1 MTCIRYAGKTF
12 CIFDSMLLSNLLGKP
27 RILSMLN
34 DFIGVIA
41 MRSEL
46 FYGKKYL
53 HTFVLRISLIIFLFL
68 LILSQQIFA
77 VPYYWRTAAPNTDW
91 QNTANWST
99 TGHGSAVN
107 AGTFPGA
114 ADEAIFGAPTPSVTV
129 TNLPVAGVGF
139 ITASA
144 YLQTLSVPSG
154 QTLLIVGTGTLFG
167 GNSVLDI
174 QSGAT
179 LRIANLANIASAGAL
194 PSKIRITGILDLVGN
209 AAVTGTA
216 LQYNV
221 GSRLIYSGSGSRA
234 TTSIELPS
242 PMNGML
248 EINKSLATETITLGA
263 GSGVSALTI
272 TQGIFDLNGFTTTLA
287 ANSTI
292 AANGTLL
299 ANANLRIN
307 AGVTLANGG
316 VINVTNAPNGQIH
329 IDGNAAITGTSP
341 VYIAGTK
348 LYYWGAVAKTVGVE
362 FPNPMIGDV
371 QIANTSIG
379 GVTINIPAAATH
391 RVIGNMIIDL
401 GSVFIANPA
410 GIFPVFQHEGGIT
423 VNGTLRIQE
432 TMDLRAGAMTSLV
445 NVAATG
451 KIQVQG
457 QATASSSTPATQSII
472 YAGTTSLLEFVTSGM
487 SSAVLGTV
495 GTNHLVPAIMPG
507 SILYNASNNLILNG
521 GTRTIQ
527 GNFTCAAGSG
537 FLTMDATTDLIL
549 QGDIALQNPTLV
561 NFSNV
566 ASKLTING
574 AGTITGSLGAL
585 TPPLNLQFF
594 TMNRA
599 GQTFTFATSVFLNAG
614 ALNVQVGTLAL
625 SVAGTVFNTG
635 AGANS
640 IAATGSVAINAG
652 TTLKVRSTTGLQ
664 NNGTVFVSNIGAG
677 GTLECEGDN
686 NPNFLITGTGAF
698 TFAGVNAKLNYTGGT
713 SSMVWEAGPEFPSP
727 MAGTVNILKA
737 ANATVFI
744 TSTKTMTGPMNVQSG
759 YCTVTTAGGNLTLG
773 AGSQVQSGAVF
784 QAGNNATVSGGA
796 NLTVQPGGE
805 VQIFGANTWMGTP
818 TYSATAPRGTLSYY
832 VGAVTTGPELPSP
845 TMNGNLLIANGANI
859 TLGATT
865 QINGSL
871 TMSAMPGA
879 PTLTVSSPNVLT
891 LANAVNTIANTATL
905 NVQAPAGE
913 LRITGAGNLTN
924 NSTNLNIDGILTLDG
939 TGVYNAAST
948 NSPSYTGTGT
958 LRYTGTN
965 PSFTTGL
972 EFPSSPASIARFE
985 VNRAV
990 ATNTVILQ
998 NGKIITSNSVITQ
1011 GVLQTAPVGVS
1022 LNHTLSGNISVG
1034 ANGRLRIQENST
1046 IAGPGAVT
1054 YSAASSTL
1062 EYAGTILKAVT
1073 GLELPSPFGGSI
1085 LLNNSGGVQA
1095 PAALVD
1101 MNVASSTF
1109 TMINGIWKIPAGGH
1123 LQLRAGVGYI
1133 GGGAASYIET
1143 TPSANGNDAK
1153 ITRTLNTAANWHLGS
1168 GGVYRLVATG
1178 MPSITTDISLGYANV
1193 SPTGTSDNAPF
1204 VGSATSPAYW
1214 YAGATPSANMT
1225 LTLNHPSITATT
1237 KVGSYA
1243 GVNASGAYSD
1253 IPVSSAGGTSTITPA
1268 ISINPTLTHFVLGT
1282 GPVNTS
1288 DIVAATPA
1296 YVYNAPIDIT
1306 LFNAA
1311 ANLGN
1316 NVTATSVSLFE
1327 FDVRDLGG
1335 DSFATTV
1342 TSIAFTLNDV
1352 GGNLRRIALYD
1363 GAIELAEIP
1372 AVNGVLNFTGL
1383 SVIVANNS
1391 NKRLSLRVTF
1401 NDNVT
1406 DNSSIGF
1413 TINSAVASGV
1423 GSGFSA
1429 FVPLASSI
1437 AGNNNR
1443 ISVVATQLT
1452 FPNAIGNQVINT
1464 NFSPAVD
1471 VRAVDVNNN
1480 LDLDVV
1486 GTMTI
1491 TGAPMP
1497 VSAGGSV
1504 VLTAG
1509 VGVGTFN
1516 ALQIAST
1523 TVGNTL
1529 TATLGALT
1537 GVSAPFNV
1545 TTTPV
1550 YWGCTVPTTPPAL
1563 PVLGIG
1569 GRNMNFSN
1577 VAMALAPA
1585 APVLG
1590 VNSLTNVAPN
1600 TPINLSFDWNMS
1612 WPGGVYCPGCVV
1624 QMYVG
1629 IGAGSGFAGDGNNP
1643 AGTGFTKCIGSGVF
1657 NGSSGS
1663 QPSFSFNA
1671 PSKPGIYYITQNWSL
1686 HYYCNPH
1693 PISFGND
1700 QTYAVAVIQ
1709 VIDPIPPSGGCNE
1722 ADIIATPGFTY
1733 QANIPYASY
1742 TGAISGTHPAVWSF
1756 RIRDYGTI
1764 PSQGDIDNK
1773 PTQITSI
1780 GVNVTDPGG
1789 VLQEIALYNG
1799 TGLIETQPVS
1809 GSGLV
1814 TFSSPAVAAN
1824 LIALDNSFTDITIRA
1839 RFRTTPLTPPMDNR
1853 QFSFTINA
1861 ANVTMAASA
1870 VSTQKSLVPFPS
1882 ISSTNVGNDNRIVV
1896 IANQSSYI
1904 AQPPA
1909 STPVGVPMTAP
1920 ITIYAVDANNNID
1933 LDYNTPFNIAH
1944 PRLISSPVIVP
1955 STSGVATF
1963 TGLTFNS
1970 TFVNGVLNESSGVLT
1985 TTNSASFA
1993 IVPAT
1998 FHFTQASGNAS
2009 LVGNWQ
2015 LNGIGANPAA
2025 LGLSG
2030 ATYLI
2035 GAAPAPTAIAT
2046 TSAPLTINNGST
2058 FQINNGSILEVGNGQ
2073 SITNDGT
2080 LSVQANG
2087 TLRLIGSGAVLG
2099 GSTNDVTYAA
2109 TTATLEYAGP
2119 VALPRTTTAREMP
2132 AIFNGR
2138 LLVSRPAGGGTQL
2151 SFNSSKTI
2159 AGAFEKSGAGDVV
2172 IDNGYIITVNG
2183 GTLLTAGNLTVDNTA
2198 QLIANGNTVKNGTN
2212 LFTAANG
2219 SFTMNGAFT
2228 NTAGNLVSNSAAV
2241 IALNGETRWD
2251 VGTLILAAA
2260 GGLTVGAGG
2269 SFTLLGGSVQL
2280 SNTGVFT
2287 CNGAF
2292 ANPSGNIA
2300 VGSSS
2305 FILNGN
2311 ATFGGGGFN
2320 SAANAGA
2327 IRILGAGTL
2336 AGTFNNVSPG
2346 YGTFELNRAGQTL
2359 LLAAGNL
2366 ITNNLQLTNGIIQTA
2381 GGANYVSV
2389 LNTLTAMGGL
2399 GTYIDGKLR
2408 WRLGAGA
2415 ITPPNTFL
2423 FPVGKSG
2430 NYLPFSYIDIT
2441 ANNIEL
2447 QVEAMVPG
2455 SGGMSGP
2462 LFSSISTTEYWQT
2475 TQIAATSFT
2484 NTRIRLGRTTPM
2496 IQAAGV
2502 VGRSSTQTGMYS
2514 GFGGSVGGGTVT
2526 SVTPDANSS
2535 GFYSIGSL
2543 PNVFYYFSGPAE
2555 LPGSWNSDIAGAGA
2569 PAIDFISPGTTFIV
2583 PSGKD
2588 ALFAN
2593 NAVFG
2598 TVNLLIN
2605 GGGKITVRDGR
2616 TLTANTVFRIAA
2628 GGQLVLVDSAKV
2640 VVPSRINYLDPT
2652 AELVYDSPN
2661 PNRITTLNE
2670 FGRDLSAND
2679 IMMMGSVRVINGTIR
2694 LDSTV
2699 SYKNFTIQGGLA
2711 LQNSTLDFGKD
2722 SVRLRLEGAISFN
2735 PSSFK
2740 TNATHSLTIAG
2751 TGSITDS
2758 NGINFTTNEIGW
2770 LSMQRPSAT
2779 LRLGDSLFIRSSL
2792 SLLNGVIVPASGK
2805 ALIITNP
2812 HDTSLT
2818 GGSFSSFVSGTLL
2831 RALPPN
2837 LTPMNAR
2844 SHFYPLGKGGQ
2855 YLPLT
2860 LLNATTGS
2868 VSPLVAAEA
2877 FNVGSG
2883 GVVAFGVNGA
2893 LSSSEHWR
2901 VQPVSGSFIGAEVGV
2916 MRLISP
2922 FTPNHTFVSSSTKT
2936 GAYSLLASALTP
2948 IAQGTSLLGQSAQIT
2963 SERFFS
2969 SAIPVMG
2976 SPRITGFSPR
2986 IGGEQTTMTIS
2997 GVNLSGVNAVAVGGF
3012 SVQQFTV
3019 VNSTTITLTV
3029 GAAGTG
3035 PVQIGSPNG
3044 GAASDSIFTFVPAPM
3059 ITNILPNPAGL
3070 GAPITINGVNFG
3082 GTGFISIGGA
3092 EIPPNR
3098 FIVSQDGLSISTT
3111 VPLNAANTIVTIATF
3126 GGTAVSTNAL
3136 VLVPPPQISS
3146 ISPQSAST
3154 GQTITLFGQNFIG
3167 VRFVRV
3173 GSSTALFTV
3182 NSPTRITLTVPA
3194 RATASASTMP
3204 ITVVTGSGT
3213 ATSATLF
3220 AYSEFFNNGNTV
3232 GPLPQTAIIG
3242 ILDRT
3247 TTLGGRVRIT
3257 GANLELIQEIRLTT
3271 SIASTTASWSLSS
3284 SGALMLIIPQSGL
3297 LNGTNATLS
3306 SAATSM
3312 DIIAAYNRVIVNNAF
3327 LVIGLPRILTVQ
3339 PVDAN
3344 PGEEVTLTGTGLD
3357 LLTSVTIGGTNA
3369 TFRII
3374 DSSRA
3379 IVIMPFRT
3387 TADSVRIPA
3396 SGPLEVTSLGG
3407 GTAIAPMIVN
3417 QAIAEGQPVI
3427 TSFTP
3432 MSGAPGS
3439 EIVITGINFNSVRD
3453 VSVNGIP
3460 VASFVINSP
3469 TRITAVLS
3477 TTPTQR
3483 AQGAITLQTPFG
3495 AVNSRALFAFPSS
3508 LESDL
3513 NAANTLVA
3521 LLGGDPS
3528 KIETQAVNNRITVL
3542 RLPGA
3547 GLRGQIPPIIST
3559 LSELRELDLSNN
3571 FLEGQIP
3578 QPLAALTKLERINL
3592 SNNRFSGTL
3601 PAGVFCSYNNLRFM
3615 DVSRNNLSG
3624 EIPVCIADLDRIEH
3638 LNLSHNLFTSL
3649 LPWQLGKMVSLTE
3662 LRVSNNRLNGVL
3674 PAELGTGGIRVQ
3686 QKSALRLTR
3695 TPTIQVIDVS
3705 NNEFSGGIPEEWGQI
3720 PLLRELRAE
3729 NAGLTGVLPSSIR
3742 NWQGISVVR
3751 LSHNR
3756 LTGEIPDFFAGNLRE
3771 FVINNNRLS
3780 GPLPESFGRASGLQ
3794 VLNIAHNRITRIP
3807 NLSTARRLD
3816 TALVDS
3822 NRLEFSS
3829 LESIATVKFF
3839 SAVGQ
3844 DSTKGSDNIEA
3855 VLGEQIRLSSGIGG
3869 ALTRYQWLRNGVN
3882 VRGATGA
3889 TLVIPGMTAQ
3899 EVGSYICRASNSLVP
3914 NITLVSQAIRVS
3926 LTGATQALL
3935 APQLQFPSN
3944 ASSNIAPRPLLRWSK
3959 VPLADSYTVIL
3970 ARDAA
3975 LRQDVQ
3981 SVIVGQ
3987 QEQGDSVVLAWG
3999 SASGN
4004 AMNRGLILE
4013 RGVQYFWSVRAATS
4027 LPDVAS
4033 AWSDTLS
4040 FRIVPFGQDL
4050 AFSSVNLGRVT
4061 IGDSARATGT
4071 VVNISDDA
4079 VTLESAQV
4087 ESGMARVFSLSLR
4100 SLVLQKDA
4108 AATFDVLFKP
4118 DRLDTMRA
4126 NVLVR
4131 YSDVRGQGARTVT
4144 IERALVGRG
4153 SALAIESL
4161 NFDTVRI
4168 GRAYIQSMRIV
4179 NRSQQRVVVR
4189 NPRIIVPRGFAE
4201 NIFSLAGRIDSLS
4214 IDSGGVAFIPIRC
4227 QTTTRGLK
4235 IAVLEMEENGEL
4247 RQTDVRAFARLE
4259 RPDDAAVSII
4269 AVANPES
4276 AVPGAAVNVEL
4287 QLTEYSP
4294 QLAQNILNA
4303 AQPNIRLTVRFDRQV
4318 LIPDGNANG
4327 ARLQRGT
4334 VDSASVVVLTTT
4346 WEGRSRLLAS
4356 IPFRAVAGSR
4366 TVSKL
4371 EVIDTQWGNTV
4382 DSLRAEWERKVFVE
4396 EPRNGVS
4403 STFRTRV
4410 SQAGGIRLITGNNTL
4425 FATNATLA
4433 LIHPNPA
4440 IESIGIT
4447 YRLFERGTL
4456 VALDILN
4463 LKGEVVQT
4471 LIAETPHDQGEYPL
4485 SASIRTLPSGA
4496 YFVRL
4501 RADKEIYLQRFDV
4514 IK

>member
-1 MTCIRYAGKTF
+1 MHLFLSNWQTYFSPKRILTIVF
-12 CIFDSMLLSNLLGKP
+12 CILLLPLTK
-27 RILSMLN
+27 
-34 DFIGVIA
+34 A
-41 MRSEL
+41 E
-46 FYGKKYL
+46 
-53 HTFVLRISLIIFLFL
+53 
-68 LILSQQIFA
+68 A
-77 VPYYWRTAAPNTDW
+77 VPYYWRTGALTLDW
-91 QNTANWST
+91 QNAGNWST
-99 TGHGSAVN
+99 VGHGSPVN
-107 AGTFPGA
+107 AGTFPGT
-114 ADEAIFGAPTPSVTV
+114 ADEAIFGAPTPSLTL
-129 TNLPVAGVGF
+129 TNLPATGVGF

-144 YLQTLSVPSG
+144 YAQTLSIPSG
-154 QTLLIVGTGTLFG
+154 QTLLIVGTGTTFG
-167 GNSVLDI
+167 GTSVLDI
-174 QSGAT
+174 QSGAI
-179 LRIANLANIASAGAL
+179 LRIANAANIASSGA
-194 PSKIRITGILDLVGN
+194 PSRIRITGVLDLVGN
-209 AAVTGTA
+209 AAVTGTVV
-216 LQYNV
+216 QYNP
-221 GSRLIYSGSGSRA
+221 GGRLIYSGAGSRT

-287 ANSTI
+287 ANSSI
-292 AANGTLL
+292 AANGTLT
-299 ANANLRIN
+299 ANANLRLN
-307 AGVTLANGG
+307 AGITLANSG

-329 IDGNAAITGTSP
+329 IDGNAAISGTSP
-341 VYIAGTK
+341 VYAVGTK
-348 LYYWGAVAKTVGVE
+348 LYYWGTVAKTVGVE
-362 FPNPMIGDV
+362 FPNPMNGDV
-371 QIANTSIG
+371 QNANTNL
-379 GVTINIPAAATH
+379 VTMLIPTPGTT
-391 RVIGNMIIDL
+391 VVVNGNMIIDA
-401 GSVFIANPA
+401 GATFVINPTV
-410 GIFPVFQHEGGIT
+410 GVTTTFQHNGSID

-432 TMDLRAGAMTSLV
+432 TLDLRAGVNTSFV
-445 NVAATG
+445 NVNANG
-451 KIQVQG
+451 RLRVQG
-457 QATASSSTPATQSII
+457 QATASSVMPGTQSII
-472 YAGTTSLLEFVTSGM
+472 YANNTSILEFVSGA
-487 SSAVLGTV
+487 STAAFGTV
-495 GTNHLVPAIMPG
+495 GTNHLIPASMPG
-507 SILYNASNNLILNG
+507 SIVYNATNNLILDG
-521 GTRTIQ
+521 GTRTIL
-527 GNFTCAAGSG
+527 GGFTCAVGSG
-537 FLTMDATTDLIL
+537 FLTMDATTDLVL
-549 QGDIALQNPTLV
+549 QGNIALQNPTLI

-574 AGTITGSLGAL
+574 AGTITGALGAL

-625 SVAGTVFNTG
+625 SNAGTVFNTG
-635 AGANS
+635 AGANT
-640 IAATGSVAINAG
+640 IAATGSVAVNAG
-652 TTLKVRSTTGLQ
+652 TTFKVRGTTGLQ

-686 NPNFLITGTGAF
+686 NPNFLITGAGAF
-698 TFAGVNAKLNYTGGT
+698 TFAGANAKLNYTGGT

-737 ANATVFI
+737 GSATVFI

-759 YCTVTTAGGNLTLG
+759 YCAVTTAGGNLTFG

-805 VQIFGANTWMGTP
+805 VQIFGANTWTGTP

-832 VGAVTTGPELPSP
+832 VGAVTTGQELPSP

-865 QINGSL
+865 QINGSF

-879 PTLTVSSPNVLT
+879 PTFTVPSPRILT
-891 LANAVNTIANTATL
+891 LVNASNTIGPSAVFSTL
-905 NVQAPAGE
+905 NPAGE
-913 LRITGAGNLTN
+913 LIISGAGNLTN
-924 NSTNLNIDGILTLDG
+924 NSSNFTIDGILTLDG
-939 TGVYNAAST
+939 TGVYNPAST
-948 NSPSYTGTGT
+948 NSPNYVGTGM

-965 PSFTTGL
+965 PTYTTGL
-972 EFPSSPASIARFE
+972 EFPSSPASLPRFE
-985 VNRAV
+985 INRAV

-998 NGKIITSNSVITQ
+998 NGKIITLNSAITQ
-1011 GVLQTAPVGVS
+1011 GVLQTSAVGAS
-1022 LNHTLSGNISVG
+1022 LNHTLSGSISVA
-1034 ANGRLRIQENST
+1034 ANCRLRIQENST
-1046 IAGPGAVT
+1046 ITGPGFVT
-1054 YSAASSTL
+1054 YPAAASTL
-1062 EYAGTILKAVT
+1062 EYAGTTLKAVT
-1073 GLELPSPFGGSI
+1073 GLELPTLFGGSI
-1085 LLNNSGGVQA
+1085 IMNNSGGVQA
-1095 PAALVD
+1095 PASLVD
-1101 MNVASSTF
+1101 MNVAGSNF
-1109 TMINGIWKIPAGGH
+1109 TMTSGLWKIPAGGH

-1153 ITRTLNTAANWHLGS
+1153 ITRNLNTAANWHLGS

-1178 MPSITTDISLGYANV
+1178 MPSVATDISLGYANV

-1214 YAGATPSANMT
+1214 YASANPIANMT
-1225 LTLNHPSITATT
+1225 MTLNHPSITATS
-1237 KVGSYA
+1237 KVGSYTGANA
-1243 GVNASGAYSD
+1243 GGAYSNV
-1253 IPVSSAGGTSTITPA
+1253 PVTSGAGTTAFNAAFNLGAVP
-1268 ISINPTLTHFVLGT
+1268 THFVIGT

-1288 DIVAATPA
+1288 DIIAAAPPYA
-1296 YVYNAPIDIT
+1296 YISPIDIT
-1306 LFNAA
+1306 TYNAA

-1327 FDVRDLGG
+1327 FDVRDNGG
-1335 DSFATTV
+1335 DSFATIMTSATLTV
-1342 TSIAFTLNDV
+1342 NDAA
-1352 GGNLRRIALYD
+1352 GNLRRIALYD
-1363 GAIELAEIP
+1363 GATELAEVPATNGTFTFAGFSTTIP
-1372 AVNGVLNFTGL
+1372 NATT
-1383 SVIVANNS
+1383 
-1391 NKRLSLRVTF
+1391 KRLALHVTF

-1413 TINSAVASGV
+1413 TVNSALANGV
-1423 GSGFSA
+1423 GSGFAA
-1429 FVPLASSI
+1429 FAPLASSV

-1443 ISVVATQLT
+1443 ISVVATQLA
-1452 FPNAIGNQVINT
+1452 FPNAVGNQVVNT

-1480 LDLDVV
+1480 LDLDAA
-1486 GTMTI
+1486 GTMTL
-1491 TGAPMP
+1491 TGAPIP

-1504 VLTAG
+1504 VLVAG
-1509 VGVGTFN
+1509 VGVGTFS
-1516 ALQIAST
+1516 ALQMASAGA
-1523 TVGNTL
+1523 GNIL
-1529 TATLGALT
+1529 TATLGPLT

-1545 TTTPV
+1545 TTIPV
-1550 YWGCTVPTTPPAL
+1550 YWGCTIPSTPPAL
-1563 PVLGIG
+1563 PVLPIG
-1569 GRNMNFSN
+1569 GRNMNFSSVSLN
-1577 VAMALAPA
+1577 
-1585 APVLG
+1585 G
-1590 VNSLTNVAPN
+1590 GGNSLTNVATGASITLTGN
-1600 TPINLSFDWNMS
+1600 WNMS

-1629 IGAGSGFAGDGNNP
+1629 IGSGSGFAGNGSS
-1643 AGTGFTKCIGSGVF
+1643 ATGFTYCVGSGVY

-1663 QPSFSFNA
+1663 MSYAFNA
-1671 PSKPGIYYITQNWSL
+1671 PTKPGIYYITQNWSL

-1693 PISFGND
+1693 PITFSN
-1700 QTYAVAVIQ
+1700 TTTSSIAVIQ
-1709 VIDPIPPSGGCNE
+1709 VIDPTPPSGGCNE
-1722 ADIIATPGFTY
+1722 ADIVATPGFTY

-1742 TGAISGTHPAVWSF
+1742 TGAMSGTHPAVWSF
-1756 RIRDYGTI
+1756 RIRDFGTI
-1764 PSQGDIDNK
+1764 PTQGDIDNK

-1780 GVNVTDPGG
+1780 GVNVTDVGG

-1799 TGLIETQPVS
+1799 MGLIETQPVS
-1809 GSGLV
+1809 GTGLV

-1824 LIALDNSFTDITIRA
+1824 LIALDDGVTDIIIRA

-1861 ANVTMAASA
+1861 ANVTMAANA
-1870 VSTQKSLVPFPS
+1870 VSTQKNIVPFPS
-1882 ISSTNVGNDNRIVV
+1882 ISSTNVGNDNRVVV
-1896 IANQSSYI
+1896 IANQSSYTV
-1904 AQPPA
+1904 QPPA
-1909 STPVGVPMTAP
+1909 STPVGVSMTAP
-1920 ITIYAVDANNNID
+1920 ITIRAEDANSNID
-1933 LDYNTPFNIAH
+1933 LDYNTPFNISH
-1944 PRLISSPVIVP
+1944 PRLIGSPIIVP

-1985 TTNSASFA
+1985 TTNSASFD
-1993 IVPAT
+1993 ITPAT
-1998 FHFTQASGNAS
+1998 FHFTQASGNAN

-2015 LNGIGANPAA
+2015 LNGVGANPAA

-2058 FQINNGSILEVGNGQ
+2058 FQINNSSILEVGNGQ

-2087 TLRLIGSGAVLG
+2087 TLRLIGSGVVLG
-2099 GSTNDVTYAA
+2099 GSANDVIYAA

-2138 LLVSRPAGGGTQL
+2138 LLISRPAGGGTQL
-2151 SFNSSKTI
+2151 TFNSSKTI
-2159 AGAFEKSGAGDVV
+2159 AGAFEKSGAGDVI

-2183 GTLLTAGNLTVDNTA
+2183 GTHLTAGNLTVDNTA
-2198 QLIANGNTVKNGTN
+2198 QLIANGNTVKNGAN

-2228 NTAGNLVSNSAAV
+2228 NTAGNFVSNSAVVSAF
-2241 IALNGETRWD
+2241 NGETRWD
-2251 VGTLILAAA
+2251 VGTLNLAAA
-2260 GGLTVGAGG
+2260 GGLIVSAGG

-2305 FILNGN
+2305 LILSAN

-2320 SAANAGA
+2320 SAANAGV

-2359 LLAAGNL
+2359 SLAPGNL

-2389 LNTLTAMGGL
+2389 LNTLTAMGGV

-2408 WRLGAGA
+2408 WRLAAGA

-2475 TQIAATSFT
+2475 IQIAATSFT
-2484 NTRIRLGRTTPM
+2484 NTRIRLGRTTPV

-2502 VGRSSTQTGMYS
+2502 VGRSATQTGMYS
-2514 GFGGSVGGGTVT
+2514 GLGGAVGGGTVT
-2526 SVTPDANSS
+2526 SVTPDVNST

-2569 PAIDFISPGTTFIV
+2569 PAIDFISPNTTFIV
-2583 PSGKD
+2583 PNTRD
-2588 ALFAN
+2588 AVFTN
-2593 NAVFG
+2593 NALFG

-2605 GGGKITVRDGR
+2605 GGGKITVRQGR
-2616 TLTANTVFRIAA
+2616 TLTASTIFRIAA

-2640 VVPSRINYLDPT
+2640 IVPSRINYLDPT

-2661 PNRITTLNE
+2661 PNRIATLNE
-2670 FGRDLSAND
+2670 FGRDISASD
-2679 IMMMGSVRVINGTIR
+2679 ILMAGSVRVRNGSVR
-2694 LDSTV
+2694 LDTTLA
-2699 SYKNFTIQGGLA
+2699 YKNFTIQGSLA

-2735 PSSFK
+2735 PSAFK
-2740 TNATHSLTIAG
+2740 TNSTHSLTIAG
-2751 TGSITDS
+2751 TGAITDS
-2758 NGINFTTNEIGW
+2758 NGINFTTKEIGR
-2770 LSMQRPSAT
+2770 LIMQRPNVE
-2779 LRLGDSLFIRSSL
+2779 LRLGDSLLVRTQL
-2792 SLLNGVIVPASGK
+2792 GLQNGVITPALGR
-2805 ALIITNP
+2805 ALILTNS
-2812 HDTSLT
+2812 HDTSLV
-2818 GGSFSSFVSGTLL
+2818 GGSFSSFVNGTLI
-2831 RALPPN
+2831 RELPPN
-2837 LTPMNAR
+2837 LTPINAR
-2844 SHFYPLGKGGQ
+2844 SHFYPIGKNGT

-2860 LLNATTGS
+2860 LLNATTGTA
-2868 VSPLVAAEA
+2868 SPWVAAEA
-2877 FNVGSG
+2877 FNVGAG
-2883 GVVAFGVNGA
+2883 GVVAFGINGA

-2922 FTPNHTFVSSSTKT
+2922 FTANHTFVSSSTKT
-2936 GAYSLLASALTP
+2936 GAYSLVPSALTP
-2948 IAQGTSLLGQSAQIT
+2948 IAQGTSLLGQSVRIT

-2976 SPRITGFSPR
+2976 SPRITGFSPS
-2986 IGGEQTTMTIS
+2986 IGGEQTVMTIT
-2997 GVNLSGVNAVAVGGF
+2997 GVNLQGVNAVAIGGF
-3012 SVQQFTV
+3012 TVQQFTV
-3019 VNSTTITLTV
+3019 VNSTTITVTV

-3082 GTGFISIGGA
+3082 GTGFISIGGVQ
-3092 EIPPNR
+3092 IPTNR
-3098 FIVSQDGLSISTT
+3098 FTVSQDGLSITTT

-3126 GGTAVSTNAL
+3126 GGTAISTNAL
-3136 VLVPPPQISS
+3136 VLIPPPQISS

-3154 GQTITLFGQNFIG
+3154 GQTITLFGQNFVG

-3194 RATASASTMP
+3194 RATTNASSLP

-3232 GPLPQTAIIG
+3232 GSLPQTAIIG
-3242 ILDRT
+3242 ILDRV

-3284 SGALMLIIPQSGL
+3284 SAALTLIIPTNGL

-3312 DIIAAYNRVIVNNAF
+3312 DVLGAYNRVIVNNAF
-3327 LVIGLPRILTVQ
+3327 LVIGQPRILTVQ

-3344 PGEEVTLTGTGLD
+3344 PGEEITLTGTGLD

-3374 DSSRA
+3374 DSSRVV
-3379 IVIMPFRT
+3379 VIMPFRI
-3387 TADSVRIPA
+3387 TADSIRIPA
-3396 SGPLEVTSLGG
+3396 SGPLQVTSFGG
-3407 GTAIAPMIVN
+3407 GTATAPIVVN

-3432 MSGAPGS
+3432 TSGVPGT
-3439 EIVITGINFNSVRD
+3439 EIIISGINFTSVRD

-3528 KIETQAVNNRITVL
+3528 KIETQTVNNRITVL

-3547 GLRGQIPPIIST
+3547 GLRGPVPQIIST
-3559 LSELRELDLSNN
+3559 LTELRELDLSNN
-3571 FLEGQIP
+3571 LLEGQIP
-3578 QPLAALTKLERINL
+3578 QSLAALTKLERINL
-3592 SNNRFSGTL
+3592 SNNRFSGVL

-3624 EIPVCIADLDRIEH
+3624 EIPVCITDLDRIEH
-3638 LNLSHNLFTSL
+3638 LNLSYNLFTSL

-3662 LRVSNNRLNGVL
+3662 LRVSNNRLNGAL
-3674 PAELGTGGIRVQ
+3674 PAELGTGGVRVQ
-3686 QKSALRLTR
+3686 QKSAVRLTR

-3729 NAGLTGVLPSSIR
+3729 NAGLTGVLPQSIR
-3742 NWQGISVVR
+3742 NWQGIGVLR
-3751 LSHNR
+3751 LSNNR
-3756 LTGEIPDFFAGNLRE
+3756 LTGTIPDFFAGSLRE
-3771 FVINNNRLS
+3771 FVINNNRLT
-3780 GPLPESFGRASGLQ
+3780 GALPESFDKASGLQ
-3794 VLNIAHNRITRIP
+3794 ILNVANNRLTKIP
-3807 NLSTARRLD
+3807 SLITARRLD
-3816 TALVDS
+3816 TAIVDS

-3829 LESIATVKFF
+3829 LESIANVRFF
-3839 SAVGQ
+3839 SALGQ
-3844 DSTKGSDNIEA
+3844 DSTKGSDNIDA
-3855 VLGEQIRLSSGIGG
+3855 VLGEQVRLSSGIGG
-3869 ALTRYQWLRNGVN
+3869 AFTRYQWLRNGFT

-3889 TLVIPGMTAQ
+3889 TLVISSMTAQ

-3914 NITLVSQAIRVS
+3914 NITIFSQAVRVS
-3926 LTGATQALL
+3926 LTGATQAL
-3935 APQLQFPSN
+3935 AVPQLQFPTN
-3944 ASSNIAPRPLLRWSK
+3944 AATNIAPRPLLRWLK
-3959 VPLADSYTVIL
+3959 VPLADSYTVII

-3981 SVIVGQ
+3981 SVIAGQ

-3999 SASGN
+3999 STSGN
-4004 AMNRGLILE
+4004 GASRGLVLE
-4013 RGVQYFWSVRAATS
+4013 RGVQYFWAVRAATS
-4027 LPDVAS
+4027 LPDIAS
-4033 AWSDTLS
+4033 TWSDTLS

-4087 ESGMARVFSLSLR
+4087 ESGMAGVFGLNLR
-4100 SLVLQKDA
+4100 RLVLPKDA
-4108 AATFDVLFKP
+4108 TTTFEVLFKP
-4118 DRLDTMRA
+4118 DRVDTMRA

-4131 YSDVRGQGARTVT
+4131 YSDARGQGSRTVT
-4144 IERALVGRG
+4144 IDRALIGRG
-4153 SALAIESL
+4153 SALAIETL
-4161 NFDTVRI
+4161 NFDTVRV
-4168 GRAYIQSMRIV
+4168 GRSYIQSMRLV
-4179 NRSQQRVVVR
+4179 NRSQQRVVIR
-4189 NPRIIVPRGFAE
+4189 NPRIVLPRGLEERVFE
-4201 NIFSLAGRIDSLS
+4201 LAGRIDSLS
-4214 IDSGGVAFIPIRC
+4214 IDSAGVAFIPIRC

-4235 IAVLEMEENGEL
+4235 VSVLELEENGER

-4276 AVPGAAVNVEL
+4276 AIPGAAVSVEL
-4287 QLTEYSP
+4287 QLTEYSS

-4334 VDSASVVVLTTT
+4334 ADSASVVVLTTT

-4396 EPRNGVS
+4396 EPRNAS
-4403 STFRTRV
+4403 ISTFRTRV
-4410 SQAGGIRLITGNNTL
+4410 SQAGGTRLIASNNTSS
-4425 FATNATLA
+4425 ATNATLA
-4433 LIHPNPA
+4433 LIRPNPA
-4440 IESIGIT
+4440 TESIGII
-4447 YRLFERGTL
+4447 YRLFDSKTL
-4456 VALDILN
+4456 VAVDILN

-4471 LIAETPHDQGEYPL
+4471 LVSENRQDEGEYPL
-4485 SASIRTLPSGA
+4485 AASIRGLSSGS
-4496 YFVRL
+4496 YLVRL
-4501 RADKEIYLQRFDV
+4501 RADRNVYLQRFDV
-4514 IK
+4514 VR